1 MSDTKEYTQRV
12 GDISQRSRRVLAI
25 CSDAQFNDQGFIKNP
40 ALRRD
45 SMLEAAMKDPLFE
58 GVNPDAVSQIV
69 SAWGASVAEYA
80 ETHKRAPRPEV
91 LAMAHQTLENC
102 LMAESVKQSG
112 QKNINQHMLES
123 VSGELMSGQDGIMRQ
138 AIFLAMIL
146 PVALGAQ
153 TGDACTFIPVPRDH
167 SDIYEIINVAGTT
180 FGDYT
185 IGDQLD
191 MQSVG
196 QYAQMRRNYVLS
208 AVGDGATKVF
218 TFKIS
223 DFEGEDIPIR
233 KGRTVLYVGAEVTPE
248 DNSNGTLLH
257 SYTNASGETVTLTA
271 AVDYTKGQITMTFGV
286 APESGVKLEAEVEI
300 NIEAAPSHIPT
311 INQEMKKWRVYPS
324 QYALAAEH
332 SVQAAYDAQREFGID
347 LSSLQYRTLKDY
359 LSHEQD
365 MLRLRIMIRRCVHT
379 DAFDVAIPQDTNWDI
394 WSLIFKSKI
403 QQIFR
408 DIAERTQS
416 NGSSGMFAGSDA
428 ALFFKMLP
436 PAMFT
441 PAENYTQVPYVHFIG
456 TLFNGIKVFEVPTGV
471 CTGFT
476 KNGVT
481 FNTYDVLC
489 YTRDENPGKAG
500 FITGDAVPAVPFV
513 HPTTPAL
520 TNRTTLWG
528 SAINR
533 IHPRNGRDYFTLL
546 TLTNTKAGGL
556 NFRTG
561 QVIESG
567 STA

>member
-1 MSDTKEYTQRV
+1 MGDTKEYTLRV
-12 GDISQRSRRVLAI
+12 KDISQRSQSVMRI
-25 CSDAQFNDQGFIKNP
+25 CSDAQFNEQGFIKNP

-45 SMLEAAMKDPLFE
+45 SMLEAALKDPLFE
-58 GVNPDAVSQIV
+58 NVAPDAAAQIV
-69 SAWGASVAEYA
+69 SAWGASIADYSNQ
-80 ETHKRAPRPEV
+80 HKKAPRPEI

-102 LMAESVKQSG
+102 LMAESIKSSS
-112 QKNINQHMLES
+112 QKSTTESMLES
-123 VSGELMSGQDGIMRQ
+123 VTGEMSSQDGIMRQ
-138 AIFLAMIL
+138 SVFLAMIL

-167 SDIYEIINVAGTT
+167 SKIYEIINVAGTT
-180 FGDYT
+180 FGDYAT
-185 IGDQLD
+185 GDKLD

-196 QYAQMRRNYVLS
+196 QYSQMRRNYVL
-208 AVGDGATKVF
+208 AAKGDGVKKVF
-218 TFKIS
+218 AFKMS
-223 DFEGEDIPIR
+223 DFEKVDVPIR
-233 KGRTVLYVGAEVTPE
+233 KGRTVLYIGDEVTPE
-248 DNSNGTLLH
+248 DNGEGTLLH
-257 SYTNASGETVTLTA
+257 SYTNAGGETVALTA
-271 AVDYTKGQITMTFGV
+271 TLDYTKGQITMTFGV
-286 APESGVKLEAEVEI
+286 APDSGTSIEAEVEI
-300 NIEAAPSHIPT
+300 NIEAAPGLIPT
-311 INQEMKKWRVYPS
+311 INQEMKKWTVYPS

-332 SVQAAYDAQREFGID
+332 SVMAAYDAQREFGID

-365 MLRLRIMIRRCVHT
+365 MLRLRIMIRRCIHA
-379 DAFDVAIPQDTNWDI
+379 DEFDVAIPSDTTWDI

-403 QQIFR
+403 QQIYR

-436 PAMFT
+436 PSMFT
-441 PAENYTQVPYVHFIG
+441 PAENYTQVPYVHFVG

-471 CTGFT
+471 CNGFT

-489 YTRDENPGKAG
+489 YSRDENPGKAG

-533 IHPRNGRDYFTLL
+533 IHPRNGREYFTLL
-546 TLTNTKAGGL
+546 TLTNTKVGGI

>member
-1 MSDTKEYTQRV
+1 MSDTKEYKQRIAEISSRAQRV
-12 GDISQRSRRVLAI
+12 TSII
-25 CSDAQFNDQGFIKNP
+25 SDAQFNDKGFIQNP
-40 ALRRD
+40 ALRREA
-45 SMLEAAMKDPLFE
+45 MLEAAMKDPLFE
-58 GVNPDAVSQIV
+58 SVHPEVSGQIV
-69 SAWGASVAEYA
+69 SAWGAAYA
-80 ETHKRAPRPEV
+80 DYADLHKKAPRPEV
-91 LAMAHQTLENC
+91 LAMALQTLENC
-102 LMAESVKQSG
+102 LMAEGVSQSG
-112 QKNINQHMLES
+112 HKTTNQHMLES
-123 VSGELMSGQDGIMRQ
+123 VNGEMMSSQDGVKRQ

-167 SDIYEIINVAGTT
+167 SDIYEIINVAGTK
-180 FGDYT
+180 FGDYA
-185 IGDQLD
+185 IGDKLD

-196 QYAQMRRNYVLS
+196 QYSQMRRNYVLS
-208 AVGDGATKVF
+208 TVGDGETKIF

-223 DFEGEDIPIR
+223 DFEGADIPIR
-233 KGRTVLYVGAEVTPE
+233 KGRTVLYIGTEMTPE
-248 DNSNGTLLH
+248 DNGEGTLLH
-257 SYTNASGETVTLTA
+257 SYTNAAGATVSLTA
-271 AVDYTKGQITMTFGV
+271 SVDYTKGQITMTFGV
-286 APESGVKLEAEVEI
+286 APDSGVKLEAEVEI
-300 NIEAAPSHIPT
+300 NIEAAPDYIPT

-347 LSSLQYRTLKDY
+347 LNALQYRTLKDY

-394 WSLIFKSKI
+394 WSLLFKSKI
-403 QQIFR
+403 QQVYR

-441 PAENYTQVPYVHFIG
+441 PSENYTQVPYVHFIG
-456 TLFNGIKVFEVPTGV
+456 TLFNGIKVFEIPTGV
-471 CTGFT
+471 CSGFT
-476 KNGVT
+476 KQGVA

-520 TNRTTLWG
+520 VNRSTLWG

-546 TLTNTKAGGL
+546 TLTNTKVGGL
-556 NFRTG
+556 NMRTG

>member
-12 GDISQRSRRVLAI
+12 KEISQRSGSITRI
-25 CSDAQFNDQGFIKNP
+25 CNDAQFNEKGYIQNP
-40 ALRRD
+40 ALRRE

-58 GVNPDAVSQIV
+58 NVNADAVGQIV
-69 SAWGASVAEYA
+69 SAWGAAFADYA
-80 ETHKRAPRPEV
+80 NTHKKAPRPEI

-102 LMAESVKQSG
+102 LMAESVKGSG
-112 QKNINQHMLES
+112 QKTTTASMLES
-123 VSGELMSGQDGIMRQ
+123 VNGEVMSGQDGIMRQ
-138 AIFLAMIL
+138 SIFLAMIL

-167 SDIYEIINVAGTT
+167 SKIYEIINVAGTT
-180 FGDYT
+180 FGDYAA
-185 IGDQLD
+185 GDKLD

-196 QYAQMRRNYVLS
+196 QYSQMRRNYVLS
-208 AVGDGATKVF
+208 AKGDGVTKVF
-218 TFKIS
+218 TFKMS
-223 DFEGEDIPIR
+223 DFEGVDVPIR
-233 KGRTVLYVGAEVTPE
+233 KGRTVLYVGTEVTPE
-248 DNSNGTLLH
+248 DNGEGTLLH
-257 SYTNASGETVTLTA
+257 SYTNAAGETVSLTA
-271 AVDYTKGQITMTFGV
+271 SVDYTKGQITMTFGV
-286 APESGVKLEAEVEI
+286 APASGDALEAEVEI
-300 NIEAAPSHIPT
+300 NIEAAPNLIPT
-311 INQEMKKWRVYPS
+311 INQEMKRWTVYPS

-379 DAFDVAIPQDTNWDI
+379 DAFDVAIPADTNWDI

-403 QQIFR
+403 QQIYR

-416 NGSSGMFAGSDA
+416 NGSSGAFAGSDA

-441 PAENYTQVPYVHFIG
+441 PAENYTQVPYVHFVG
-456 TLFNGIKVFEVPTGV
+456 TLFNGIKIFEVPTGV
-471 CTGFT
+471 CNGFT
-476 KNGVT
+476 KGGAT
-481 FNTYDVLC
+481 FNTYDILC

-546 TLTNTKAGGL
+546 TLTNLKAGGI